1 MSGVG
6 RLAAHAVAL
15 GAALALSAVAPGT
28 AGAVSD
34 LVITEHAVPA
44 TASTGETVQ
53 ARVTVQNVG
62 DTPTEDYTEVRWE
75 ATDGEGFVLGDF
87 VMDPPVCPPGT
98 ELASAGICSIATP
111 IAPGESVTAVFSGS
125 TRFPG
130 VVEARALV
138 YDIGTGLSA
147 SDNRPL
153 TITGPELP
161 EPAGPRISRLRV
173 DDRSVRPGERA
184 TLRFMLDRDAKVLQ
198 ISLWRCLGPTGCRR
212 VKFVFNSVRIRK
224 GRQGGNTATYR
235 LPADLAPGRYRLTA
249 GAREPFHR
257 QIWRSVR
264 IRVLPAR
271 R

>member
-1 MSGVG
+1 MS
-6 RLAAHAVAL
+6 RLPAHAAAL
-15 GAALALSAVAPGT
+15 GAALALSAVAPAT

-53 ARVTVQNVG
+53 ARVTVKNAG
-62 DTPTEDYTEVRWE
+62 DTPTEANSEVRWDV
-75 ATDGEGFVLGDF
+75 TDGEGFALGEF
-87 VMDPPVCPPGT
+87 LMDPPVCPPGT
-98 ELASAGICSIATP
+98 ELASAGLCNIAAP

-138 YDIGTGLSA
+138 YDAGTGLSA
-147 SDNRPL
+147 LDNRPL

-173 DDRSVRPGERA
+173 DDPRVRPGERA
-184 TLRFMLDRDAKVLQ
+184 TLRFMLDRAAKEVQ
-198 ISLWRCLGPTGCRR
+198 ISLWRCLGRTGCRR
-212 VKFVFNSVRIRK
+212 VEFVLNSVKTRK
-224 GRQGGNTATYR
+224 GRQGRNTMTYR

-264 IRVLPAR
+264 IRVRPPR